1 MTLSLIKRTNYIISQ
16 EKKIKTLTRNFR
28 RIFHSPPLISK
39 NVNMNEAI
47 NISKNDIKKA
57 TQSITRVGLRTHTE
71 I

>member
-1 MTLSLIKRTNYIISQ
+1 
-16 EKKIKTLTRNFR
+16 
-28 RIFHSPPLISK
+28 
-39 NVNMNEAI
+39 MNEAI